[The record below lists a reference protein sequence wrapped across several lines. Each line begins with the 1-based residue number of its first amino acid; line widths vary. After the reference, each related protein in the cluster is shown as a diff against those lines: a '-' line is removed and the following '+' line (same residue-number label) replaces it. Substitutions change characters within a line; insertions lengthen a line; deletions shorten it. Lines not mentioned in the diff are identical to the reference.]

1 MDIGR
6 LEGVSPFRVTSRVHG
21 YFYHLDGSVVCEGH
35 FLQHLT
41 IRGGMEWGKTPSDAA
56 ATMAANCSDACNVTL
71 SEKIAFWD
79 MHFSSCIDLHHE
91 EFVRDDDKQRRE
103 VRTVRGPFHGCLN
116 TASYR
121 CGRSEGEAAAPNR
134 GLQNPLPAKFGR
146 RQRRDPNLSRPLT
159 RPSHHLGYK
168 DRDKWTGRPD

>member
-1 MDIGR
+1 MRLKTWSCHRASGVPPSDLLWRKITRMSVNHLAGKRGGRVPWAAAKALPDRWDWNESLAIEEEWELDIRR

-35 FLQHLT
+35 FWQHLT

-79 MHFSSCIDLHHE
+79 MHFSSCIDLHH
-91 EFVRDDDKQRRE
+91 
-103 VRTVRGPFHGCLN
+103 
-116 TASYR
+116 
-121 CGRSEGEAAAPNR
+121 
-134 GLQNPLPAKFGR
+134 
-146 RQRRDPNLSRPLT
+146 
-159 RPSHHLGYK
+159 
-168 DRDKWTGRPD
+168 